1 MRKKLKVLLYGDV
14 DLNIMDGSA
23 VWLTSMAN
31 VLNYDK
37 NIVVDV
43 LLKARIKNRN
53 LLSEIENLSQVNTI
67 DTFNLFNK
75 KFENGNRLNIF
86 EAVKLMEELNEV
98 NQYDCIIVRG
108 YKLAIELMKSP
119 LSSKIVP
126 YFTEFTHNPDEITSE
141 EKQVLQKIYST
152 FPKIFVQTNETK
164 NLLNSILSVKGE
176 KFCLL
181 TPMIPDY
188 GETPDFVN
196 RNNSLVYTG
205 KFAKGWYTE
214 EILDAFKSVYEEDH
228 SLVLNIAGDK
238 FQGELIP
245 EKDRIINRFNA
256 ESNVNWLGA
265 IPRSESIKL
274 VEESDVGVGWRSEL
288 IDNDTSV
295 ELSTKILEYG
305 RQGKPVLLRRTKMY
319 EDLLGKDYFLFVDNE
334 EEFVR
339 KTLEVMYNRNLYKKT
354 AQTIYN
360 ACRYYTFKE
369 SYKRLKDM
377 LWSFNNQKTKLLFAG
392 HDLKFIDM
400 ALQYFKQNSKFE
412 VKVDQW
418 QGHNNHDEAYSKE
431 CLEWADVIFCE
442 WGLGN
447 AVWYS
452 KHKSIDQ
459 KLIVRM
465 HLQERVTEFP
475 SQFHIENID
484 QIIAI
489 SPYIFEEFHRVN
501 HIPRN
506 KMTMIYNMVDTM
518 KFDKPKLN
526 KEEIQFNLGI
536 CGILPSRKRLDRAL
550 NIFEGLWNKDK
561 RYKLF
566 VKSRMPQ
573 ELSWLM
579 NRPQEK
585 QYYDEVFDRIKKA
598 PWGKNVVF
606 DQHGNDMDKW
616 FQKIGYVLS
625 TSEYES
631 FHLAPMEGMAAGST
645 PLLLH
650 WPGAETIYP
659 KEYLF
664 NDEEEVITY
673 VCNRKNY
680 KQKIASKLKKYSQS
694 EFDKSV
700 IIKKI
705 EEVILL

>member
-1 MRKKLKVLLYGDV
+1 
-14 DLNIMDGSA
+14 
-23 VWLTSMAN
+23 
-31 VLNYDK
+31 
-37 NIVVDV
+37 
-43 LLKARIKNRN
+43 
-53 LLSEIENLSQVNTI
+53 
-67 DTFNLFNK
+67 
-75 KFENGNRLNIF
+75 
-86 EAVKLMEELNEV
+86 
-98 NQYDCIIVRG
+98 
-108 YKLAIELMKSP
+108 
-119 LSSKIVP
+119 
-126 YFTEFTHNPDEITSE
+126 
-141 EKQVLQKIYST
+141 
-152 FPKIFVQTNETK
+152 
-164 NLLNSILSVKGE
+164 
-176 KFCLL
+176 
-181 TPMIPDY
+181 
-188 GETPDFVN
+188 
-196 RNNSLVYTG
+196 
-205 KFAKGWYTE
+205 
-214 EILDAFKSVYEEDH
+214 
-228 SLVLNIAGDK
+228 
-238 FQGELIP
+238 
-245 EKDRIINRFNA
+245 
-256 ESNVNWLGA
+256 
-265 IPRSESIKL
+265 
-274 VEESDVGVGWRSEL
+274 
-288 IDNDTSV
+288 
-295 ELSTKILEYG
+295 
-305 RQGKPVLLRRTKMY
+305 
-319 EDLLGKDYFLFVDNE
+319 
-334 EEFVR
+334 
-339 KTLEVMYNRNLYKKT
+339 
-354 AQTIYN
+354 
-360 ACRYYTFKE
+360 
-369 SYKRLKDM
+369 M

-418 QGHNNHDEAYSKE
+418 QGHNNHDEVYSKE